1 MKKTQVIDLFKN
13 VKSSIVSFV
22 AIVIFVTLAVAVYL
36 GLGWSGDG
44 FSMSIAKEQEKGNF
58 HDLEV
63 LFPYGFTE
71 EDLDKIRAVE
81 DVETVE
87 GLYILCCFF

>member
-44 FSMSIAKEQEKGNF
+44 FSMSIAKE
-58 HDLEV
+58 
-63 LFPYGFTE
+63 
-71 EDLDKIRAVE
+71 
-81 DVETVE
+81 
-87 GLYILCCFF
+87 